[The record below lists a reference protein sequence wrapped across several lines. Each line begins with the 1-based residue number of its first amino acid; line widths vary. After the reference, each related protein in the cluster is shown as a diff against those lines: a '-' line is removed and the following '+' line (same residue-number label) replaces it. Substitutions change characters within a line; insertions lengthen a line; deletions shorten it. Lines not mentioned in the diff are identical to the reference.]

1 MNSRIHIA
9 MCFHLNAALGSG
21 TCNDVTVELIKER
34 IRDRTTFDYLRLKV
48 GEVFA
53 LDYVPEDQQGVIND
67 EWFDFA
73 TRFDDLAVFGV
84 QRNGICLLMAYL
96 LEGIRRRTRATLP

>member
-1 MNSRIHIA
+1 MSNRFHIA

-21 TCNDVTVELIKER
+21 ACSDVTVEAVKER
-34 IRDRTTFDYLRLKV
+34 IRDRTIFDYLRSKV

-53 LDYVPEDQQGVIND
+53 LDYIPADHQRVLND
-67 EWFDFA
+67 EWLDFA
-73 TRFDDLAVFGV
+73 TRFDDREVFGV
-84 QRNGICLLMAYL
+84 ERNGICLIMAYL